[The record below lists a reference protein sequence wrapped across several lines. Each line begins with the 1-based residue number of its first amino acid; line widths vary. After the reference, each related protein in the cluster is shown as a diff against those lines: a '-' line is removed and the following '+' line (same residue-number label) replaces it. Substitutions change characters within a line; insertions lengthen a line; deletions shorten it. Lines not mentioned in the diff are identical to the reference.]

1 MPTDLSFFSDS
12 HSGLSPQVL
21 EWQPMTRK
29 DPEPREELWLIA
41 HQQNETIPVLSL
53 QEWCNLHPEATDPQ
67 PQALLEQGNLLLEQ
81 GFSVWQLRE
90 HLLPAPLLWKGPLD
104 EGVFHS

>member
-1 MPTDLSFFSDS
+1 MPTESFFPPDVPSN
-12 HSGLSPQVL
+12 LSQQVL

-41 HQQNETIPVLSL
+41 HQQEETIPVLSL
-53 QEWCNLHPEATDPQ
+53 QEWCNLHPEATDTE
-67 PQALLEQGNLLLEQ
+67 PQALLEQGNLLLEK